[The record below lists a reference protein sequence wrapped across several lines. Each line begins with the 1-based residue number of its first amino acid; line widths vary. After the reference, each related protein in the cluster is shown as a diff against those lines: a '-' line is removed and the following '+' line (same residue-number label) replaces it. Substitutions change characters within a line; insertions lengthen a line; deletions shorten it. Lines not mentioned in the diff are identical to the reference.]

1 MSSIL
6 TNNSAMVALQTMKSI
21 NKNLAMTQSEISTG
35 KSVGSAK
42 DNAAVW
48 AISKVMESDVKGF
61 KGISDSL
68 SLGSSTIAVG
78 RKAAETV
85 TNLLTEIKGKVVAAQ
100 EENVD
105 RAKIQTD
112 IDALSAQI
120 DSVVNAAQF
129 NGLNLVTSYDTN
141 TVLSSL
147 DRTSTNVTASRI
159 DVEAND
165 LSLREQ
171 NFGTAAA
178 RTGQASVTGP
188 GALGAA
194 TNALAGT
201 DVTIAGTATAGSTAY
216 MDFTIGSTIQR
227 VNVLVNTGDTAAQV
241 ATKFATA
248 IGENK
253 TLTELGVRATGNAAL
268 VEVRLTG
275 EARVTGATI
284 VGSNVAGGITV
295 PAGPTS
301 IAASAATATIGTGT
315 IADGDSFR
323 ATYGGQNFDYVANA
337 RSTRAEVMA
346 GLTEAINASGTFF
359 ARVST
364 NGQNIE
370 IASTGT
376 AAVAAGSA
384 STNSAGSSGGGLRS
398 LNTLNVADFS
408 TQRGGANGTTLFG
421 DLTTDVDKKAVIA
434 RTLDTAL
441 STVETLIQTA
451 VSATAAFGS
460 VEKRIDIQSDF
471 IGNLSDALKSG
482 IGSLVDADLE
492 EASARLQA
500 LQVQQQL
507 ATQALSIANQQP
519 QNLLALFR

>member
-35 KSVGSAK
+35 KTVGSAK

-85 TNLLTEIKGKVVAAQ
+85 TSLLTEIKGKVVAAQ

-112 IDALSAQI
+112 IAALSAQI
-120 DSVVNAAQF
+120 ESVVNAAQF
-129 NGLNLVTSYDTN
+129 NGLNLVNSYDTN

-147 DRTSTNVTASRI
+147 DRSATSVTASRI

-178 RTGQASVTGP
+178 RAGQATVTGP

-194 TNALAGT
+194 TNALAGA
-201 DVTIAGTATAGSTAY
+201 DITIVGPATAGSTAY
-216 MDFTIGSTIQR
+216 MDFTVGTTIQR
-227 VNVLVNTGDTAAQV
+227 VNVLVNNGDTADQV

-248 IGENK
+248 IGENEA
-253 TLTELGVRATGNAAL
+253 LTKLGVQATGNSAI
-268 VEVRLTG
+268 VELRLTG
-275 EARVTGATI
+275 EARVVGAS
-284 VGSNVAGGITV
+284 VSGSGAAGGVTV
-295 PAGPTS
+295 PAGPTA

-337 RSTRAEVMA
+337 RSTRGEVLA
-346 GLTEAINASGTFF
+346 GLSEAINKSGSFF
-359 ARVST
+359 ARVSA
-364 NGQNIE
+364 NGQNVE

-376 AAVAAGSA
+376 AAVVAGSGT
-384 STNSAGSSGGGLRS
+384 TNSAGSSGGGLRS
-398 LNTLNVADFS
+398 LNTLSVSDFS
-408 TQRGGANGTTLFG
+408 TQRGGSTGNILFG
-421 DLTTDVDKKAVIA
+421 DLTTEVDKDAVIA

-441 STVETLIQTA
+441 GTVESLIQNA

-460 VEKRIDIQSDF
+460 VEKRIDIQKDF

-507 ATQALSIANQQP
+507 ATQALSIANQAP